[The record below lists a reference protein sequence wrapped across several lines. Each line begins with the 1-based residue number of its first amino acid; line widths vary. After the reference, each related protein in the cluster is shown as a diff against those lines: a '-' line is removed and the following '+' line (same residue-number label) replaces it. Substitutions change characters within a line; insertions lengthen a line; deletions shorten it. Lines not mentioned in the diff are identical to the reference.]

1 MSERWFSDEEL
12 REMSRPTMDCATEAI
27 DRGDLEEAKSLCER
41 EKHESQF
48 MHDMLVDG
56 MAGLISFVKEKLGDE
71 GVREAWEWSLERS
84 WKESV
89 EKIDAA
95 DRKAIAQAL
104 AATWRGHSTGG
115 VGPNPGAFEIAE
127 DDEKLTFTM
136 NPCGSGQR
144 LWRNGRY
151 GPDGWGVTD
160 SAHDWSYGREGFPL
174 YCTHCAFMNE
184 LGPINWIGYPVYPV
198 RAARGL
204 RPRPLCLAL
213 VQGPGGHPGAPLG
226 ALRAGAKPAGLVPA
240 LGAEGEGVE
249 AGAPVDRDLLARHLR
264 GVL

>member
-56 MAGLISFVKEKLGDE
+56 MAGLISFVKERLGDE

-84 WKESV
+84 WKQSV

-115 VGPNPGAFEIAE
+115 VGPNPGRLRDRRGRREA
-127 DDEKLTFTM
+127 DLHDE
-136 NPCGSGQR
+136 
-144 LWRNGRY
+144 
-151 GPDGWGVTD
+151 
-160 SAHDWSYGREGFPL
+160 PL
-174 YCTHCAFMNE
+174 R
-184 LGPINWIGYPVYPV
+184 LGP
-198 RAARGL
+198 AALAKWSL
-204 RPRPLCLAL
+204 RTRT
-213 VQGPGGHPGAPLG
+213 
-226 ALRAGAKPAGLVPA
+226 AGASPTRRTT
-240 LGAEGEGVE
+240 GATGGR
-249 AGAPVDRDLLARHLR
+249 AFLSTAPTAPS
-264 GVL
+264 